1 MDRAADNQII
11 ALLLF
16 TLRRRPTMNFRTA
29 EYITTDNVK
38 VGLKHLLPGST
49 SLSYSFQCLL
59 FVGCVVSCRAGGRV
73 PPENDA
79 IGS

>member
-16 TLRRRPTMNFRTA
+16 TLRRRPIMNFHTA
-29 EYITTDNVK
+29 EYITTDKVK
-38 VGLKHLLPGST
+38 VGLKRLLPGFPP
-49 SLSYSFQCLL
+49 SFQCLL

-79 IGS
+79 IGSR